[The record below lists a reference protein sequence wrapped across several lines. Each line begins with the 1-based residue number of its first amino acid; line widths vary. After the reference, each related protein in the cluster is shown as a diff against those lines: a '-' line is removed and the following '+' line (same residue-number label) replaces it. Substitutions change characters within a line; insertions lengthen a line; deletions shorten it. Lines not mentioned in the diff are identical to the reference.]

1 MASGE
6 TGHTTALV
14 MAVARGWLE
23 AAQLL
28 LDAGADPNLRCTGG
42 TPLVA
47 AAEGGQVHSPG
58 QCCHSGLSLT
68 VIGCHSLG
76 IYTVI
81 LLSLLSSPVQMTARS

>member
-1 MASGE
+1 VA
-6 TGHTTALV
+6 GHTTALV

-23 AAQLL
+23 ATQLL

-58 QCCHSGLSLT
+58 RRCHSALSLT
-68 VIGCHSLG
+68 VIGGHSLG

-81 LLSLLSSPVQMTARS
+81 LLSLLAVSAKMTV